1 MEDKPRV
8 DAETLDSDELLAAP
22 PERLHPALER
32 SSVDSEDAD
41 ERQELGEE
49 QSSKEDI
56 QPSPAD
62 IESKFEQRIRETEE
76 RLANQFGSLIERVNK
91 SNRDA
96 TRARFDELKV
106 RVDELYHVQ
115 AAGLDELVAAGK
127 LDATDAAVQKLQW
140 RDKYERQALAEA
152 RQFAQHQPTA
162 EPIVQALSAQRD
174 WETRKRDILQA
185 LDLTGGEP
193 EYLQLMAQWDANQA
207 HDVESAASQYR
218 ALAKQVRKQ
227 VDARVLH
234 GRSAAETQTP
244 LRVAGSA
251 TKRPPMIESGGD
263 GSGHVFDAQ
272 KELERLIEKGPPD
285 DPRKATRY
293 LKRLEELE
301 ASLE

>member
-32 SSVDSEDAD
+32 SSGDSEDAD

-96 TRARFDELKV
+96 TRARFDELKA

-152 RQFAQHQPTA
+152 RQFAQHQPAA
-162 EPIVQALSAQRD
+162 EPIAQALSAQRE

-193 EYLQLMAQWDANQA
+193 EYSQLMAQWDATQA
-207 HDVESAASQYR
+207 NDVERAASQYR

-234 GRSAAETQTP
+234 GRSAAETP
-244 LRVAGSA
+244 